1 MSMMRS
7 KTEKPTTKSI
17 PYKNQCPFFQ
27 AKLTVGPTND
37 VYEKEA
43 DAVADQLMR
52 MPINKGEA
60 FLSPRPLSIRPLVQ
74 SKCAACEED
83 EKRAQLKSRST
94 TIQRDETEET
104 PAPERAPEPAST
116 FRFESPFQSRT
127 TPDFLGL
134 RQPFINRGIFHLWE
148 PDSALQVWNYNFNFF
163 HRLGLAPDTATTF
176 SNFTAPFFIDSQL
189 KVGNPTWWEI
199 TDRDMNTT
207 TFNASLPVLEFNA
220 DFSPV
225 APGWFRTI
233 FQSGG
238 SSGIQRKC
246 ASCEKE
252 ENAQRKENEN
262 TEAPDI
268 VDHAIHSGGSPMDDD
283 TQSFM
288 ENRFGYDFGHV
299 KIHNDSLAASSAQS
313 INALAY
319 TSGNDIVFNQGQYSP
334 DTTTGKKLLAH
345 ELTHVVQQSSS
356 IQPKKIQRTSLA
368 QFRADLAAI
377 SPDHATVITELFAH
391 PSFIPMVNYL
401 NGCPAGTIDFDVTRI
416 TQRIRGRDVDLFG
429 GFSPGFGGLPSS
441 MVVNPHRREHATNP
455 LEVVDTIVHE
465 FIHAI
470 LDLNSTCTSAA
481 NPFPLPA
488 TVLDAPRDPELTG
501 LPTAGGDRTAVASAS
516 AAGRTTTS
524 GQNLL
529 EYFDSNYG
537 PSASRPETHYVDMN
551 RAGLSLVTSI
561 ISSIRAAHPTIGQE
575 TVSFDN
581 VELMQAADLLPSRS
595 WWNATQRSVSMRLH
609 KNSVARKRKIDP
621 STFTDREY
629 DISAIQAVE
638 FADSFTFD
646 ANSGGGWGPVG
657 GVWECHKR
665 SRFTGRMLHTY
676 VTGTPANRP
685 GGAVPYQIIQHT

>member
-1 MSMMRS
+1 MT
-7 KTEKPTTKSI
+7 TEKTKKTAVKKESN
-17 PYKNQCPFFQ
+17 NQLPFFQ
-27 AKLTVGPTND
+27 AKLTVGPADD

-43 DAVADQLMR
+43 DAVAEQVMR
-52 MPINKGEA
+52 MPISKGDSF
-60 FLSPRPLSIRPLVQ
+60 FLPKPLSIKPLIQ
-74 SKCAACEED
+74 TKCAACEEEEMAQRKPSVMTVQRED
-83 EKRAQLKSRST
+83 E
-94 TIQRDETEET
+94 EET
-104 PAPERAPEPAST
+104 TSPEPAADVGSAVDFT
-116 FRFESPFQSRT
+116 PTLPSPT
-127 TPDFLGL
+127 VPDFLGM

-148 PDSALQVWNYNFNFF
+148 PNSALQVWNYNFNFF
-163 HRLGLAPDTATTF
+163 QRMGFAADTATTF

-189 KVGNPTWWEI
+189 KAGNPTWWEI
-199 TDRDMNTT
+199 TDRELNTT
-207 TFNASLPVLEFNA
+207 TFSASLPVLEFNA

-225 APGWFRTI
+225 APSWFRTI

-238 SSGIQRKC
+238 GVQRKC
-246 ASCEKE
+246 AAGE
-252 ENAQRKENEN
+252 EEEHAQRKENEN

-268 VDHAIHSGGSPMDDD
+268 VDHAIHSGGAPMDGD

-288 ENRFGYDFGHV
+288 ENRFGYDFGQV
-299 KIHNDSLAASSAQS
+299 KIHNDSLASASAKS

-334 DTTTGKKLLAH
+334 GTSTGKKLLAH
-345 ELTHVVQQSSS
+345 ELTHVVQQNNS
-356 IQPKKIQRTSLA
+356 IQPKKIQRASLA
-368 QFRADLAAI
+368 QFRADLEAI

-429 GFSPGFGGLPSS
+429 GFSPGFGGTPSS

-481 NPFPLPA
+481 NPFPLSA
-488 TVLDAPRDPELTG
+488 TVLDAPRDPELAG
-501 LPTAGGDRTAVASAS
+501 VPTAGGDRTAVASAS

-561 ISSIRAAHPTIGQE
+561 ISSIRTANPTIGQE

-581 VELMQAADLLPSRS
+581 VELMQAADLLPTRS

-609 KNSVARKRKIDP
+609 KNRVARKRKIDS